1 VGECDDDRELG
12 VLWEGPRDPL
22 GYDALGGEVE
32 PESEELEELLVEPL
46 VEVELELELESEL
59 FDESEPVEVKGEL
72 GAVDGVEEPEDPRAS
87 FL

>member
-1 VGECDDDRELG
+1 VGECGDDSERG

-22 GYDALGGEVE
+22 GYDALGVEVE
-32 PESEELEELLVEPL
+32 PESEELEELLAEPL
-46 VEVELELELESEL
+46 VELESEL
-59 FDESEPVEVKGEL
+59 FDESEPVEVKGAL

>member
-1 VGECDDDRELG
+1 MGECGDDSERG

-22 GYDALGGEVE
+22 GYDALGVEVE

-46 VEVELELELESEL
+46 VEPLVELELESEL
-59 FDESEPVEVKGEL
+59 FDESEPVEVKGAL
-72 GAVDGVEEPEDPRAS
+72 GAVDGVEEPEDPLAS

>member
-1 VGECDDDRELG
+1 MGECGDDSERG

-22 GYDALGGEVE
+22 GYDALGVEVE

-46 VEVELELELESEL
+46 VELELESEL
-59 FDESEPVEVKGEL
+59 FDESEPVEVKGAL

>member
-1 VGECDDDRELG
+1 MGECGDDSERG

-22 GYDALGGEVE
+22 GYDALGVEVE
-32 PESEELEELLVEPL
+32 PESEELEEPLVEP
-46 VEVELELELESEL
+46 ELELELESEL
-59 FDESEPVEVKGEL
+59 FDESEPVEVKGAL

>member
-1 VGECDDDRELG
+1 VGECGDDSERG

-22 GYDALGGEVE
+22 GYDALGVEVE
-32 PESEELEELLVEPL
+32 PESEELEELLVEL
-46 VEVELELELESEL
+46 EVELELELESEL

>member
-1 VGECDDDRELG
+1 MGECGDDRERG

-22 GYDALGGEVE
+22 GYDALGVEVE
-32 PESEELEELLVEPL
+32 PESEELEEPLVEP
-46 VEVELELELESEL
+46 ELELELEAEL
-59 FDESEPVEVKGEL
+59 FDESEPVEVKGAL

>member
-1 VGECDDDRELG
+1 MGECGDDSERG

-22 GYDALGGEVE
+22 GYDALGVEVE

-46 VEVELELELESEL
+46 VELESEL
-59 FDESEPVEVKGEL
+59 FDESEPVEVKGVL

>member
-1 VGECDDDRELG
+1 VGECGDDSERG

-22 GYDALGGEVE
+22 GYDALGVEVE

-46 VEVELELELESEL
+46 VELESEL
-59 FDESEPVEVKGEL
+59 FDESEPVEVKGVL

>member
-1 VGECDDDRELG
+1 MGECGDDSERG
-12 VLWEGPRDPL
+12 VLRDGPRDPL
-22 GYDALGGEVE
+22 GYDALGVEVE
-32 PESEELEELLVEPL
+32 PESEELEELL

-59 FDESEPVEVKGEL
+59 FDESEPVEVKGAL

>member
-1 VGECDDDRELG
+1 MGECGDDSERG

-22 GYDALGGEVE
+22 GYDALGVEVE
-32 PESEELEELLVEPL
+32 PESEELEELL
-46 VEVELELELESEL
+46 VELELELESEL

-72 GAVDGVEEPEDPRAS
+72 GGVDGVEEPEDPRAS

>member
-1 VGECDDDRELG
+1 MGECGDDSERGALR
-12 VLWEGPRDPL
+12 EGPRDPL
-22 GYDALGGEVE
+22 GYDALGVEVE

-46 VEVELELELESEL
+46 VELEVELESEL
-59 FDESEPVEVKGEL
+59 FDESEPVEVKGAL

>member
-1 VGECDDDRELG
+1 MGECGDDSERG
-12 VLWEGPRDPL
+12 VLREGPRDPL
-22 GYDALGGEVE
+22 GYDALGVEVE
-32 PESEELEELLVEPL
+32 PESEELEELL

-59 FDESEPVEVKGEL
+59 FDESEPVEVKGAL

>member
-1 VGECDDDRELG
+1 MGECGDDSERG
-12 VLWEGPRDPL
+12 VLREGPRDPL
-22 GYDALGGEVE
+22 GYDALGVEVE

-46 VEVELELELESEL
+46 VELELELESEL
-59 FDESEPVEVKGEL
+59 FDESEPVEVKGAL